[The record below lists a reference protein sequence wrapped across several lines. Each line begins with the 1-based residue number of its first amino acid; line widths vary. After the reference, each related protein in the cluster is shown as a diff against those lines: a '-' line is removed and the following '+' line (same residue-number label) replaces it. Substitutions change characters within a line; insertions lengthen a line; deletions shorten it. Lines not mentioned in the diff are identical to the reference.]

1 MSSGKTFTLNTGHKI
16 PQLGYGTWQAAPG
29 EVGNGVYEALK
40 IGYRHLDLAKIY
52 ENQKEVAEGI
62 KRAFKDVPGLKREDI
77 FITSK
82 LWNTQHNPEHVEA
95 ALDDTLAELE
105 LEYLDLY
112 LIHWPVNFG
121 PGKDPHSDLFPA
133 TADANEVNIDN
144 SVPNSETWK
153 AVNKLPKS
161 KVRSVGVSNFTYQN
175 LKALVEQTGLVPAVN
190 QIERHP
196 ILPSKELIAYAKEQN
211 IHITAYSAFGN
222 NFFDIPLLI
231 TRPEVKAIAEKK
243 GATPA
248 QVILAW
254 SQVGGHSVIPKS
266 VTPSRIAENFKEI
279 ELDEEDVAAIQ
290 KFSDE
295 HQGRRRY
302 NVPYTANKPRWSI
315 NIFNEPEEQEAPN
328 KVVL

>member
-1 MSSGKTFTLNTGHKI
+1 MEVVGTLGPHLTIHHSEPWLI
-16 PQLGYGTWQAAPG
+16 VFAP
-29 EVGNGVYEALK
+29 
-40 IGYRHLDLAKIY
+40 ISY

-62 KRAFKDVPGLKREDI
+62 KRAFKDIPGLKREDI

-105 LEYLDLY
+105 LDYLDLY

-121 PGKDPHSDLFPA
+121 PGNDPHSDLFPA

-144 SVPNSETWK
+144 SVPNSKTWE

-175 LKALVEQTGLVPAVN
+175 LKALIEKTGIVPAVN

-222 NFFDIPLLI
+222 NFFNIPLLI

-266 VTPSRIAENFKEI
+266 VTPSRIAENFQEI

-315 NIFNEPEEQEAPN
+315 NIFDEPEEQEAPN

>member
-40 IGYRHLDLAKIY
+40 IGYRHLDFPPTSY
-52 ENQKEVAEGI
+52 ENQKEVAQGI
-62 KRAFKDVPGLKREDI
+62 KRAFKEFGIKREDV

-82 LWNTQHNPEHVEA
+82 LWNTQHDPKTVEA

-133 TADANEVNIDN
+133 TSDANEVNIDN
-144 SVPNSETWK
+144 SIPNSETWK
-153 AVNKLPKS
+153 AVHALPKS
-161 KVRSVGVSNFTYQN
+161 KARSTGVSNFTAQS
-175 LKALVEQTGLVPAVN
+175 LKELVDKTGLVPAVN

-196 ILPSKELIAYAKEQN
+196 ILPSEKLIAYAKEKN

-222 NFFDIPLLI
+222 NFFDVPLLI
-231 TRPEVKAIAEKK
+231 TRPEIKAIAEKK

-254 SQVGGHSVIPKS
+254 SQIGGHSVIPKS
-266 VTPSRIAENFKEI
+266 VTASRIAENFAEI
-279 ELDEEDVAAIQ
+279 ELDEEDIKAIK

-295 HQGRRRY
+295 HEGRRRY

-315 NIFNEPEEQEAPN
+315 NIFDEPEEQEAPN
-328 KVVL
+328 KYVI

>member
-1 MSSGKTFTLNTGHKI
+1 MSSGKTVTLSSGHKI

-52 ENQKEVAEGI
+52 ENQKEVAQGI
-62 KRAFKDVPGLKREDI
+62 KRAYKDIPGLKREDI
-77 FITSK
+77 FITGK
-82 LWNTQHNPEHVEA
+82 LWNSQHDPATVEA

-121 PGKDPHSDLFPA
+121 PGKDPHSDLFPM
-133 TADANEVNIDN
+133 TSDPNEVNIDN
-144 SVPNSETWK
+144 SIPNSETWK
-153 AVNKLPKS
+153 AMNKLPKS
-161 KVRSVGVSNFTYQN
+161 KVRSVGVSNFTYKT
-175 LKALVEQTGLVPAVN
+175 LKALVEKTGLVPAVN

-196 ILPSKELIAYAKEQN
+196 ILPSKELVAYAKEKN

-231 TRPEVKAIAEKK
+231 HRPEIKAIAEKK

-279 ELDEEDVAAIQ
+279 ELDDEDIKAIT

-315 NIFNEPEEQEAPN
+315 NIFDEPEEQEAPN

>member
-1 MSSGKTFTLNTGHKI
+1 
-16 PQLGYGTWQAAPG
+16 LGYGTWQAAPG

-52 ENQKEVAEGI
+52 ENQKEVAEGL
-62 KRAFKDVPGLKREDI
+62 KRAFADIPGLKREDI

-82 LWNTQHNPEHVEA
+82 LWNTQHDPAHVEA
-95 ALDDTLAELE
+95 ALDDTLKELS
-105 LEYLDLY
+105 LDYLDLY
-112 LIHWPVNFG
+112 LIHWPVSFG

-133 TADANEVNIDN
+133 TSDPNEVYIDT
-144 SVPNSETWK
+144 SIPNSETWK
-153 AVNKLPKS
+153 AVSKLPKS
-161 KVRSVGVSNFTYQN
+161 KVRSVGVSNFTYES
-175 LKALVEQTGLVPAVN
+175 LKELVDKTGIVPAAN

-196 ILPSKELIAYAKEQN
+196 LLPSKELIDYCKEKN

-222 NFFDIPLLI
+222 NSFDLPLII
-231 TRPEVKAIAEKK
+231 THPEVKAIAEKK

-279 ELDEEDVAAIQ
+279 ELDDEDLKAVQ
-290 KFSDE
+290 KYSDE
-295 HQGRRRY
+295 YKGRRRF

-315 NIFNEPEEQEAPN
+315 NVFNEPEEKELSTTI
-328 KVVL
+328 VI